1 MMGGNPRCVSATVL
15 IETFVQ
21 AAAEK
26 KKEKGKYKENHYY
39 EVDTESVSSRGRLG
53 KTQTIIMTATSPC

>member
-1 MMGGNPRCVSATVL
+1 MGGNPRCVSATLL

-26 KKEKGKYKENHYY
+26 KKEKRKIKGKP
-39 EVDTESVSSRGRLG
+39 LL
-53 KTQTIIMTATSPC
+53 